1 LIGLLLDTT
10 NDRSIRIGKIDIMK
24 GFSFFEV
31 DKSQEQLI
39 LRSFNKIVRRNRQL
53 IKVELSNE
61 HNGDRQERDPRD
73 HYRYHNNKLNSDTR
87 KKRKYEVR
95 G

>member
-1 LIGLLLDTT
+1 LLLDTT
-10 NDRSIRIGKIDIMK
+10 NDRSIKIGKIDIMK

-31 DKSQEQLI
+31 DKSREQLI
-39 LRSFNKIVRRNRQL
+39 LRSFNKNVRRNRQL

-61 HNGDRQERDPRD
+61 NSGDRQEKNPRD
-73 HYRYHNNKLNSDTR
+73 QYRYDNNKPYSNIR
-87 KKRKYEVR
+87 KKRRPVVR